1 MEKLKQQFSKDRL
14 ITPSSNSVRNYI
26 DSIPVDLLIDI
37 LSRFPPKSIARFYCV
52 SRLWESILR
61 CPDFTELYLTKSVA
75 RRRLFFALKVNTELL
90 VFSSPQPQIPDE
102 NSSLVVE
109 ATPYKCFPKTFPT
122 EICTAL
128 GGLVFLGTFLSRQ
141 PLVIVNPLTGEFI
154 TLPKLKTIGTKRFSF
169 GYDPISKKF
178 KVLCVTWSPC
188 GTLPN
193 IHQVLTLETGER
205 LWRTIHDPVI
215 PRYSINYDAI
225 CINGVLYS
233 EAYYQGSSKIVCFDF
248 KIEKVSF
255 VNIDGMCNLRLFNC
269 KGKLGVHQYD
279 FESRNEKLVFHVL
292 GDAEKHKWSKS
303 ICILPSVVS
312 GKRIVE
318 ITCTGE
324 IVFSPSGGS
333 LHPFYIFFYNIERKT
348 YTRVQI
354 KGFKKYADCVHTFL
368 DFVEDMKLI

>member
-109 ATPYKCFPKTFPT
+109 ATPYKCFPKTFST

-141 PLVIVNPLTGEFI
+141 PL
-154 TLPKLKTIGTKRFSF
+154 
-169 GYDPISKKF
+169 
-178 KVLCVTWSPC
+178 
-188 GTLPN
+188 
-193 IHQVLTLETGER
+193 
-205 LWRTIHDPVI
+205 
-215 PRYSINYDAI
+215 
-225 CINGVLYS
+225 
-233 EAYYQGSSKIVCFDF
+233 
-248 KIEKVSF
+248 IEKVSF

-292 GDAEKHKWSKS
+292 EDAEKHKWSKS

>member
-14 ITPSSNSVRNYI
+14 ITPSSNLVRNYI

-52 SRLWESILR
+52 SKLWESILR
-61 CPDFTELYLTKSVA
+61 GPDFTELYLTKSVA
-75 RRRLFFALKVNTELL
+75 LRRLFFALKVNTELL

-109 ATPYKCFPKTFPT
+109 ATPYKCFPKKIPT

-205 LWRTIHDPVI
+205 LWRTIHDP
-215 PRYSINYDAI
+215 
-225 CINGVLYS
+225 
-233 EAYYQGSSKIVCFDF
+233 
-248 KIEKVSF
+248 IEKVSF

-279 FESRNEKLVFHVL
+279 VQSRNEKLVFHVL
-292 GDAEKHKWSKS
+292 EDAEKHKWSKS

-368 DFVEDMKLI
+368 DFVEDTKLI

>member
-109 ATPYKCFPKTFPT
+109 ATPYKCFPKTFST

-178 KVLCVTWSPC
+178 
-188 GTLPN
+188 
-193 IHQVLTLETGER
+193 
-205 LWRTIHDPVI
+205 
-215 PRYSINYDAI
+215 
-225 CINGVLYS
+225 
-233 EAYYQGSSKIVCFDF
+233 
-248 KIEKVSF
+248 
-255 VNIDGMCNLRLFNC
+255 
-269 KGKLGVHQYD
+269 
-279 FESRNEKLVFHVL
+279 
-292 GDAEKHKWSKS
+292 
-303 ICILPSVVS
+303 
-312 GKRIVE
+312 
-318 ITCTGE
+318 
-324 IVFSPSGGS
+324 
-333 LHPFYIFFYNIERKT
+333 
-348 YTRVQI
+348 
-354 KGFKKYADCVHTFL
+354 
-368 DFVEDMKLI
+368 